1 MELKE
6 ALKLDIKSMR
16 EMKKSELHQVVKE
29 LKVDEFRT
37 TIALNTRQL
46 SDNQAKKKLRRVI
59 ARAKTVL
66 LENTGA

>member
-66 LENTGA
+66 LENAGA